1 MSAVSLTSFGAL
13 HRLNAVVSFLLIAAA
28 WQLVAV
34 SGAVPAKYFP
44 DIPAIASA
52 FWSMLASGELPGA
65 ELKTLTRALT
75 GLAGAS
81 ILGVGLAVLSDLS
94 PVFRRG
100 FAPVAALIQPIPPA
114 ALVPMAVF
122 MLGLGPSLYAFIIIL
137 VTVWPPYFNGVAAL
151 AGVPGEQIRS
161 GQMMALGRWQM
172 LWQIKLP
179 AALPEI
185 FAGIRYAS
193 TISLIAVVVAEMLAG
208 HDGLG
213 FLLIRKAFAIRIPEV
228 YALMFVCALNGILM
242 NALIGLL
249 RWQLTGWHM
258 RMTEQPA

>member
-1 MSAVSLTSFGAL
+1 MTIDGVKSYDALLRMGAVI
-13 HRLNAVVSFLLIAAA
+13 SFLVIAAV
-28 WQLVAV
+28 WQLVAS
-34 SGAVPAKYFP
+34 SGLVPPKYFP
-44 DIPAIASA
+44 GIPAIAGG
-52 FWSMLASGELPGA
+52 FWSMLTSSELPGA
-65 ELKTLTRALT
+65 ELKTLSRALT

-81 ILGVGLAVLSDLS
+81 ILGIALAVLSDLL

-122 MLGLGPSLYAFIIIL
+122 MLGLGPKLYAFIIIL

-151 AGVPGEQIRS
+151 ASVSQEQIRS
-161 GQMMALGRWQM
+161 GQMMALSRWQI
-172 LWQIKLP
+172 LWRIKLP

-228 YALMFVCALNGILM
+228 YALMFVCAANGLVM
-242 NALIGLL
+242 NGLIKLL
-249 RWQLTGWHM
+249 RWQFTGWHM
-258 RMTEQPA
+258 RMIEQPA

>member
-1 MSAVSLTSFGAL
+1 MSAGRFHPLGVL
-13 HRLNAVVSFLLIAAA
+13 HRLNVLVSFLVVLAV
-28 WQLVAV
+28 WQVVAMSSV
-34 SGAVPAKYFP
+34 VPAKYFP

-52 FWSMLASGELPGA
+52 FWSMLNSGELPGA
-65 ELKTLTRALT
+65 EMRTLTRALT
-75 GLAGAS
+75 GLAAAS
-81 ILGVGLAVLSDLS
+81 ILGIGLATLSDLS

-122 MLGLGPSLYAFIIIL
+122 MLGLGPRLYAFIIIL

-161 GQMMALGRWQM
+161 GRMMALGRWQM

-242 NALIGLL
+242 NGLIGLL

>member
-1 MSAVSLTSFGAL
+1 MTGIKPYDALLRLGAVM
-13 HRLNAVVSFLLIAAA
+13 SFLVIAAI
-28 WQLVAV
+28 WQLVAI
-34 SGAVPAKYFP
+34 SGLVPVKYFP
-44 DIPAIASA
+44 GIPAIAA
-52 FWSMLASGELPGA
+52 GFWSMVTSGELAGA
-65 ELKTLTRALT
+65 EFRTLSRALT

-81 ILGVGLAVLSDLS
+81 ILGIGLAVLSNLS

-114 ALVPMAVF
+114 ALVPMAIF
-122 MLGLGPSLYAFIIIL
+122 MLGLGPRLYAFIIIL

-151 AGVPGEQIRS
+151 ASVSQEQIRS
-161 GQMMALGRWQM
+161 GQMMALSQWRM

-228 YALMFVCALNGILM
+228 YALMFVCAANGLVM
-242 NALIGLL
+242 NGLIGLL
-249 RWQLTGWHM
+249 RRRFTGWHM
-258 RMTEQPA
+258 HMVEQPA

>member
-1 MSAVSLTSFGAL
+1 MGSMRTFDLLLRF
-13 HRLNAVVSFLLIAAA
+13 RAVVSFLLVLAV
-28 WQLVAV
+28 WQLVVAL
-34 SGAVPAKYFP
+34 AIVPERYFP
-44 DIPAIASA
+44 GIPAIASG
-52 FWSMLASGELPGA
+52 FWSMLTSGELASA
-65 ELKTLTRALT
+65 EWRTLLRALL

-81 ILGVGLAVLSDLS
+81 VLGIGLAMLSSVS
-94 PVFRRG
+94 PTFRRG

-122 MLGLGPSLYAFIIIL
+122 MLGLGPKLYAFIIIL

-151 AGVPGEQIRS
+151 AGVAGEQVRS
-161 GQMMALGRWQM
+161 GQMLG
-172 LWQIKLP
+172 LGNWQILWRIRLP

-185 FAGIRYAS
+185 FAGIRYAA

-228 YALMFVCALNGILM
+228 YALMFVCALNGILI
-242 NALIGLL
+242 NAIVNAL
-249 RWQLTGWHM
+249 RWQFTGWHL
-258 RMTEQPA
+258 RMTGQPA